1 MKSLYRHYHSKQD
14 RLLVNQELLL
24 LTMGMMAMVITLM
37 MGRASKTHW
46 KDENRPTTYSI
57 LLSKLK

>member
-1 MKSLYRHYHSKQD
+1 MKTLYHHYHSEQD

-37 MGRASKTHW
+37 MGRAIIDPLGGRKQTH
-46 KDENRPTTYSI
+46 NLQHPAF
-57 LLSKLK
+57 